1 MGNIGAAHGRALL
14 DYSLN
19 TTTYKLALYTTDPT
33 KDNSGTEAS
42 GGNYDRQTISFG
54 AAAEVSGKQQVAND
68 ADVDFGEQTLDLG
81 EITHWAVYTAAGEF
95 LYFGDFAVPKV
106 VYLGDSMLIK
116 TGEIVIKL
124 S

>member
-1 MGNIGAAHGRALL
+1 MGNIGAVHGRALL

-42 GGNYDRQTISFG
+42 GGNYARQTISFG
-54 AAAEVSGKQQVAND
+54 AATEVSGKQQVAND

-95 LYFGDFAVPKV
+95 LYFGAFAVPKR
-106 VYLGDSMLIK
+106 VYLGDSVLIK
-116 TGEIVIKL
+116 TGEIVIQL